1 MSLESSVLDRDSSL
15 VVDSDRSAMVEALSE
30 ERVSFLSVANKV
42 LAIALI
48 AGLDETLIDLSSG
61 LELMGP
67 RSMT

>member
-1 MSLESSVLDRDSSL
+1 
-15 VVDSDRSAMVEALSE
+15 MVEALSE
-30 ERVSFLSVANKV
+30 ERVSFLLVANKV

>member
-15 VVDSDRSAMVEALSE
+15 VVDSDGSAMVEALSE

-48 AGLDETLIDLSSG
+48 AGLDETLIDLS
-61 LELMGP
+61 L
-67 RSMT
+67 